1 MTSFSSADILKAL
14 SHVDDPDLGKDIVTL
29 GMVKSLNF
37 DESKISF
44 DVELTTPACPMKDA
58 IEKACRTAITHFLGE
73 EIEVNIRM
81 TAQTTSST
89 STPLIPGVKNV
100 IAVASGKGGVGKSSI
115 SSWLALS
122 LNKMGAKVGLLD
134 GDMYGPSIPTM
145 LGLTEYKPNS
155 ISKGGKD
162 IMVPAEVNG
171 IKVFSIG
178 FLADPK
184 QAIVWRGPMLSKAF
198 KQFLSDVDWGDLD
211 YLIIDLPPGTG
222 DIQLTICQTL
232 PLTGSVIVTT
242 PQQVSLADA
251 QRAISMFDIEGIKS
265 PVIGVVENMAY
276 FAPEE
281 DPSKKYFIFG
291 KGGGRKLA
299 EENNVKFL
307 GEVPLNIGVRE
318 MADEGSLSENDSKV
332 QFFNE
337 IAGNIVREV
346 SIVNSQS
353 DNNQSNE

>member
-1 MTSFSSADILKAL
+1 MSKFSSADILKAL

-37 DESKISF
+37 SETNISF

-58 IEKACRTAITHFLGE
+58 IEKACRTAIAHF
-73 EIEVNIRM
+73 IDAEVKVDIRM

-89 STPLIPGVKNV
+89 NTPLIPGVKNI

-115 SSWLALS
+115 SSWLAMS

-145 LGLTEYKPNS
+145 FGLTDYRPKSEAMD
-155 ISKGGKD
+155 GRD
-162 IMVPAEVNG
+162 IMVPANVNG
-171 IKVFSIG
+171 IKLFSIG

-198 KQFLSDVDWGDLD
+198 KQFLSDVAWGELD

-232 PLTGSVIVTT
+232 PLTGTVIVTT
-242 PQQVSLADA
+242 PQQVALADA

-265 PVIGVVENMAY
+265 PVIGVVENMSY
-276 FAPEE
+276 FSPEGN
-281 DPSKKYFIFG
+281 KKYFPFG
-291 KGGGRKLA
+291 QGGGQQLA
-299 EENNVKFL
+299 KENELRFL
-307 GEVPLNIGVRE
+307 GEVPLQVDVRE
-318 MADEGSLSENDSKV
+318 MADEGSLGENEERME
-332 QFFNE
+332 FFTE

-346 SIVNSQS
+346 SIVN
-353 DNNQSNE
+353 NQAYGKSR